1 MPVPAAADVVGETRS
16 APIIKQVVAQV
27 LRLPEVDG
35 QKGDSG
41 QDTLVVRVIT
51 ECGLVVRARP
61 GPRWLAPS
69 CPRVWPCGPLTQR
82 CCCVSV
88 CDRGAPCLHVPLAA
102 TGLRRG

>member
-61 GPRWLAPS
+61 AGLAGSLVSSRLALRPTHS
-69 CPRVWPCGPLTQR
+69 ALLLRV
-82 CCCVSV
+82 
-88 CDRGAPCLHVPLAA
+88 
-102 TGLRRG
+102 GL

>member
-61 GPRWLAPS
+61 GSLVSSRLALRPTHS
-69 CPRVWPCGPLTQR
+69 ALLLRV
-82 CCCVSV
+82 
-88 CDRGAPCLHVPLAA
+88 
-102 TGLRRG
+102 GL